1 MGIFYIYLLLF
12 RLSTEPYLFI
22 HCISLYL
29 PTYKPNQERF
39 NRQDLSITG
48 FFFNDPI
55 SMNFSDN
62 AHHNVMGSG
71 YAVSKSVTL
80 TVLQSVLMQ
89 YICFI
94 LNAVLVCYSTILFML
109 RQPLRLCASF
119 ILCVIKLIPVLCFSF
134 DYIMRE
140 VFPKIKEALCKKNIY
155 TWNG

>member
-1 MGIFYIYLLLF
+1 
-12 RLSTEPYLFI
+12 
-22 HCISLYL
+22 
-29 PTYKPNQERF
+29 
-39 NRQDLSITG
+39 
-48 FFFNDPI
+48 
-55 SMNFSDN
+55 MNFSDN

-109 RQPLRLCASF
+109 RQTLRLCASF

-155 TWNG
+155 TWNAQTIQNVFVRRKHNSENDLRGNL